1 MFVIYRC
8 FRYYGCDRGKQML
21 YMKFKYGSFDQYLLL
36 FLQLSFGP
44 IGWLMISE
52 VFPLRLRGRG
62 LSIAVL
68 LNFGANAVVTF
79 SFSPLEVRKD
89 FQAFYFASSF
99 TSENFWCYSLCE
111 CGCLV

>member
-1 MFVIYRC
+1 
-8 FRYYGCDRGKQML
+8 
-21 YMKFKYGSFDQYLLL
+21 MKFKYGSFDQYLLL

-68 LNFGANAVVTF
+68 LNFGANALVTF
-79 SFSPLEVRKD
+79 AFSPLEVRKD
-89 FQAFYFASSF
+89 FQAFLFHQQLYLGKLLVL
-99 TSENFWCYSLCE
+99 NSLCE